1 MSQQNDSFERRVADL
16 LPDGL
21 TARQGVF
28 RWASIHEPM
37 PTELQLI
44 RDLYRY
50 NSKSRQG
57 YLRKIWRLP
66 PKERYR
72 DRGAS
77 FPSMVDI
84 YMHILDA
91 YRWWFVKVYAN
102 TDFDEYPLGRRYSL
116 AEARRETRKVDRIVD
131 RVLRG
136 LRARDLDRKITLPTR
151 RREQVTLRTM
161 LVHMVEEELQ
171 HKGELNALLWQ
182 LDVDAP
188 VWGYDGK

>member
-1 MSQQNDSFERRVADL
+1 MK
-16 LPDGL
+16 
-21 TARQGVF
+21 
-28 RWASIHEPM
+28 
-37 PTELQLI
+37 TELQLI
-44 RDLYRY
+44 RELYRY
-50 NSKSRQG
+50 NSKGRQG

-77 FPSMVDI
+77 FPSLVDI

-91 YRWWFVKVYAN
+91 YRWWFVKVYAK
-102 TDFDEYPLGRRYSL
+102 TDFEEYPLGTRYSL
-116 AEARRETRKVDRIVD
+116 AEARRETQKVDRLVNN
-131 RVLRG
+131 VLG
-136 LRARDLDRKITLPTR
+136 ELRPNDLDRKVTIPSR
-151 RREQVTLRTM
+151 RRLQLTVRAM

-188 VWGYDGK
+188 VRGFDE

>member
-1 MSQQNDSFERRVADL
+1 MK
-16 LPDGL
+16 
-21 TARQGVF
+21 
-28 RWASIHEPM
+28 
-37 PTELQLI
+37 TELELI
-44 RDLYRY
+44 RELYRY
-50 NSKSRQG
+50 NSKGRQG

-77 FPSMVDI
+77 FPSVVDI

-91 YRWWFVKVYAN
+91 YRWWFIKVYSQ
-102 TDFDEYPLGRRYSL
+102 TDFEEYPLGTRYTL
-116 AEARRETRKVDRIVD
+116 AEARRETQKVDRLVGGF
-131 RVLRG
+131 LRR
-136 LRARDLDRKITLPTR
+136 LRPRDLSRMMTVPSRSR
-151 RREQVTLRTM
+151 RRVSIRDM

-188 VWGYDGK
+188 VLGFDD

>member
-1 MSQQNDSFERRVADL
+1 M
-16 LPDGL
+16 
-21 TARQGVF
+21 T
-28 RWASIHEPM
+28 
-37 PTELQLI
+37 TELELI

-50 NSKSRQG
+50 NSEGRAG

-77 FPSMVDI
+77 FPSLVDI

-91 YRWWFVKVYAN
+91 YRWWFLWVYAR
-102 TDFDEYPLGRRYSL
+102 TRFEEYPLGTRYTL
-116 AEARRETRKVDRIVD
+116 AEARRETRKVDRLVQK
-131 RVLRG
+131 VLQK
-136 LRARDLDRKITLPTR
+136 LRPKDLDRKVTIPGR
-151 RREQVTLRTM
+151 RRERLTVRTM

-188 VWGYDGK
+188 VRGYDE

>member
-1 MSQQNDSFERRVADL
+1 M
-16 LPDGL
+16 
-21 TARQGVF
+21 T
-28 RWASIHEPM
+28 
-37 PTELQLI
+37 TELQLI

-50 NSKSRQG
+50 NAKGRRG

-77 FPSMVDI
+77 FPSLVDI

-91 YRWWFVKVYAN
+91 YRWWFISVYSRAGP
-102 TDFDEYPLGRRYSL
+102 FDEYPLGTRYTL
-116 AEARRETRKVDRIVD
+116 AEATRETRKVDRLVGK
-131 RVLRG
+131 VLRELG
-136 LRARDLDRKITLPTR
+136 PKDLDRKVTLPTR
-151 RREQVTLRTM
+151 RRERLTVRTM
-161 LVHMVEEELQ
+161 LVHMIEEELQ

-188 VWGYDGK
+188 VLGFE